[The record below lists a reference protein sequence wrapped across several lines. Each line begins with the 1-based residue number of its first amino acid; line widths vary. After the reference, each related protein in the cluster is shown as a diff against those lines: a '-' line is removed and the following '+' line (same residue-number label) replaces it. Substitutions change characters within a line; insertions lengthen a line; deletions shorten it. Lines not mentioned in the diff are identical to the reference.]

1 MENLK
6 GKKAIITGGGKGLGK
21 ATAIAFAKEGIDVAI
36 TGRNEQNLLN
46 TVTEL
51 KSYGV
56 DAIYELFDVGNHE
69 EVKDG
74 IERILHQFGSVDIL
88 VNNAGIAAF
97 GSFLEMSPEKW
108 NAIIQTNVM
117 GTANLLNAAKTLW
130 KNDYTNKRFY
140 HVSTDVV
147 YGSLGEIGFF
157 LETTPYDP
165 QSPYS
170 ASKAASDHLVRAYG
184 NTYHMPFVITNC
196 SNNYGQNQFPEKLI
210 PLFIHNIKNNKSLP
224 VYGDGKYT
232 RDWLYV
238 VDHARAI
245 DTVFH
250 TGKNGETYN
259 IGGFNEW
266 QNIELIHLLCHQ
278 MDQKLGRA
286 EGTSA
291 QLITYIKDR
300 PGHDRRYA
308 IDATKIKNEL
318 GWEPSVTFEE
328 GLSITIDW
336 YLENEDWLNNVT
348 SGQYQSYYEQQ
359 YSK

>member
-117 GTANLLNAAKTLW
+117 GMYYVTKEVLPYLITKNQGDIINVSSTAGITGNANTSA
-130 KNDYTNKRFY
+130 
-140 HVSTDVV
+140 
-147 YGSLGEIGFF
+147 
-157 LETTPYDP
+157 
-165 QSPYS
+165 YS
-170 ASKAASDHLVRAYG
+170 ASKFAVIGMSEALMKEVRKNNIRVCTLTPSTIASDMSLELG
-184 NTYHMPFVITNC
+184 IT
-196 SNNYGQNQFPEKLI
+196 
-210 PLFIHNIKNNKSLP
+210 
-224 VYGDGKYT
+224 DG
-232 RDWLYV
+232 
-238 VDHARAI
+238 
-245 DTVFH
+245 
-250 TGKNGETYN
+250 
-259 IGGFNEW
+259 
-266 QNIELIHLLCHQ
+266 NIEKVLQPEDFAELIVLGL
-278 MDQKLGRA
+278 KLPRRA
-286 EGTSA
+286 MLKSA
-291 QLITYIKDR
+291 SLWSTN
-300 PGHDRRYA
+300 P
-308 IDATKIKNEL
+308 
-318 GWEPSVTFEE
+318 
-328 GLSITIDW
+328 
-336 YLENEDWLNNVT
+336 
-348 SGQYQSYYEQQ
+348 
-359 YSK
+359 